1 MTYEKMT
8 GMIEL
13 EELEV
18 QAEDVVEVPA
28 GAGLISFGPQKYFAD
43 PRHPCPRE

>member
-18 QAEDVVEVPA
+18 QAEDVVEVP
-28 GAGLISFGPQKYFAD
+28 GGLLVSRGPRMYFAD
-43 PRHPCPRE
+43 PEHPCPRE